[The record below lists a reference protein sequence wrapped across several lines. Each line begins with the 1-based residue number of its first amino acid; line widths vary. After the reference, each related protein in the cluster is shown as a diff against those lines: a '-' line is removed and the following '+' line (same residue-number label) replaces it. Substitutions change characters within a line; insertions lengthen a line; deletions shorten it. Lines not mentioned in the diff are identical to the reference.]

1 MKFGPIPDTI
11 DAYIATF
18 PSKVRAILKKIR
30 ATAKKAAPKAT
41 EKISYRMPAFF
52 QNGVL
57 IYFAAFKNHIGIFPP
72 VRDDEQLLEQIAPYA
87 GPKGNLQFPLDKP
100 IPFNLITRIVKLRL
114 KQNLARAT
122 KPKPRS
128 RKGKPA
134 AS

>member
-1 MKFGPIPDTI
+1 MKSGPIPDTI

-18 PSKVRAILKKIR
+18 PPKVRAILKKIR
-30 ATAKKAAPKAT
+30 ATVRKAAPKAT

-52 QNGVL
+52 QAGIL

-72 VRDDEQLLEQIAPYA
+72 VREDAALLKQIAPYA

-114 KQNLARAT
+114 KQNQARS
-122 KPKPRS
+122 KQPKKRS
-128 RKGKPA
+128 
-134 AS
+134 